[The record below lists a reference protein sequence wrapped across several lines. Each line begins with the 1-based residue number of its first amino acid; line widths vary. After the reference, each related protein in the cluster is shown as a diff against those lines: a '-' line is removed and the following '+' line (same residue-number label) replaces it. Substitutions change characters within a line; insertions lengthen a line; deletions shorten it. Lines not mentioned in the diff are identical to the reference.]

1 MKECLTF
8 QEFELALSMLN
19 SEGDRTHG
27 FFLEDHYPK
36 EGRALID
43 RGILL
48 EGPLNMIIPDRW
60 DDEMDSKEVEWNP
73 ETRTYQYW
81 TSHGGGWVDAPE
93 ADMKTYELN
102 LNWMFRHISDLVGI
116 DEGMKVRQIVPKLLW
131 ELGSIWNGR
140 RKATVFLSR
149 KLSYSRNF
157 DRVYDGL
164 AQWAGK
170 AAGAVLSLTVP
181 DSRHAELPGGHRILS
196 LQDAIVETTGGYEM
210 DMELLH
216 GALKGAYPSSIDVGP
231 LVPSADFSLV
241 TVNGRDFVFTGDKQ
255 KQVMEILIRA
265 WKLGQ
270 PKCRTQAV
278 LEETESSGHAMS
290 HLFRRH
296 PDWKDLIGYGGGFCW
311 LKV

>member
-1 MKECLTF
+1 MKNSLTF
-8 QEFELALSMLN
+8 LEFEIALRMLN
-19 SEGDRTHG
+19 SERHRTHG

-36 EGRALID
+36 EGHALID

-48 EGPLNMIIPDRW
+48 EGPLNMVIPDRW

-102 LNWMFRHISDLVGI
+102 LDWMFRHLSDLVGI
-116 DEGMKVRQIVPKLLW
+116 DEGVKVRQIVPNLLW
-131 ELGSIWNGR
+131 ELGSIWSGR

-170 AAGAVLSLTVP
+170 ATGAVLSLTVP

-196 LQDAIVETTGGYEM
+196 LQDAIVETSSGYEM

-216 GALKGAYPSSIDVGP
+216 GALKGAYPSTDVG
-231 LVPSADFSLV
+231 LVLHSADFSSV
-241 TVNGRDFVFTGDKQ
+241 TVHGQEFLFTGLKH
-255 KQVMEILIRA
+255 KQVLEILIRA
-265 WKLGQ
+265 WKSGQ
-270 PKCRTQAV
+270 PRCRTQAV
-278 LEETESSGHAMS
+278 LEEVESTTNTVAKLFSG
-290 HLFRRH
+290 RK
-296 PDWKDLIGYGGGFCW
+296 DWKDLIGYGEGYCW